1 MRSSWSVGIHADEQ
15 LARAEQAEFD
25 AEYGEGVAVIGGRS
39 DFSDGGADD
48 DDDEEPA
55 PVVDKRG
62 AKRQKVVE
70 RDVEDEEALALRLLQ
85 GN

>member
-1 MRSSWSVGIHADEQ
+1 M
-15 LARAEQAEFD
+15 
-25 AEYGEGVAVIGGRS
+25 
-39 DFSDGGADD
+39 
-48 DDDEEPA
+48 
-55 PVVDKRG
+55 DKRG